1 MSQSP
6 DEAIYHHIHLHTII
20 THQKGHVP
28 LCQAADTIPCF
39 PPCTKIL
46 YKSFYICLHQD
57 RMYIHTCICIY
68 AERERE
74 HSSGQKK
81 QRMRGEILSLVAR
94 GKRSLHVCARPRLP
108 LALLVILCCEFPC
121 VKLLQQKNLLSPRP
135 AYAAAACSHTTSARH
150 AVVSREG
157 ETWHEA
163 TVGRKVSE
171 KCPK

>member
-39 PPCTKIL
+39 QLCTNFL
-46 YKSFYICLHQD
+46 YKSLYVPSSGSDVYTHA
-57 RMYIHTCICIY
+57 Y
-68 AERERE
+68 AYMQRERE